1 MASSHSTNNTAILQ
15 AIRVVRFLKRSR
27 KLHIKGRYF
36 FPCESRQ
43 SPTKGR
49 SEIPQRVVMT
59 NYGYPKRVV
68 EGYHKGPLPRSRET
82 SGRETLENRLSTRFQ
97 CRSSAGIARW
107 CTGVPI
113 EVPKTTHKGS
123 LCEELGSRGIHKGS
137 LLGHRGREE
146 CGNARGAIRIG
157 DLSDNDPDFSERSAP
172 VAPFWVDCPS
182 HNRMLEYRNSW
193 PTSRAATLLWY
204 CRSAATSYSKASY
217 TAGWLPYSTAAGSRI
232 AARRTAALS
241 LRGAERAEDDY
252 QMCARPHACKSTTRI
267 YRSLR
272 Q

>member
-1 MASSHSTNNTAILQ
+1 LQ

-27 KLHIKGRYF
+27 KLPIKGRYF

-68 EGYHKGPLPRSRET
+68 EGHHKGPLPRSRET

-137 LLGHRGREE
+137 LLGHRGRAE
-146 CGNARGAIRIG
+146 CGNARGPSGSKTLAIMTQTLQN
-157 DLSDNDPDFSERSAP
+157 DLPLWRHSGWTA
-172 VAPFWVDCPS
+172 
-182 HNRMLEYRNSW
+182 
-193 PTSRAATLLWY
+193 RATTGCWSTGIRGLLHEQPYCSGIVGARPLRTQRQATLPAGF
-204 CRSAATSYSKASY
+204 RTRPPAAIPPTTSWRK
-217 TAGWLPYSTAAGSRI
+217 SR
-232 AARRTAALS
+232 
-241 LRGAERAEDDY
+241 ER
-252 QMCARPHACKSTTRI
+252 
-267 YRSLR
+267 
-272 Q
+272 